1 MVAVEANMID
11 LDYLAVL
18 APFLVVVAGVLALP
32 ITSLLLR
39 RYRKSVV
46 RLMSARGDHAVVTR
60 PAEASAAAAMP
71 PLGQLRRRATGRVAA
86 HVAITVAAGLF
97 IGLTYAM
104 LFSAWNELEFD
115 WIQFA
120 FLTLMFSWPAVPGI
134 WISTDGDRRWT
145 AGALAIYFVAV
156 IVLPAFGTA
165 AGPLTGLIAWA
176 WFNGLPTLIAVVF
189 FTRSFRAI
197 GICVLGVTLAA
208 LVGSQAM
215 LSTLESDAVARLAV
229 EVGSLAGINDAVA
242 VFLLV
247 AGFGFVAAGAIGWW
261 LLSKIGRWYSHHRFS
276 DHMLLLGS
284 LCFVFCIDY
293 VAVVTVSDPRALA
306 VGLLL
311 FASLAAASL
320 LAYRLLIGTRPEP
333 ARLLLLRVFDTGSQ
347 GPILLNRIAARWR
360 FVGPVQL
367 IAGPDLAL
375 STVEPDE
382 FLTFTSGNLR
392 RLFIADQTG
401 LESRIAEQGAD
412 TDPDGRFRLEEFFC
426 FDTTWRATVDALVA
440 RSEAVVLDLR
450 GFTRE
455 RKGAAEEL
463 GLLGRRG
470 VFDRTV
476 VITDGRTDLE
486 LVESIV
492 ASSAPD
498 RPGMLSLANA
508 DPTPVVGWLF
518 DHARALSSVPR

>member
-1 MVAVEANMID
+1 MID

-18 APFLVVVAGVLALP
+18 APFFVVVAGVLALP

-46 RLMSARGDHAVVTR
+46 RLMSAEGDHTVVAR
-60 PAEASAAAAMP
+60 PAEDSTASSTP
-71 PLGQLRRRATGRVAA
+71 PPGQLRRRVTRRVAA

-104 LFSAWNELEFD
+104 LFSVWNELVFD
-115 WIQFA
+115 WLQFA
-120 FLTLMFSWPAVPGI
+120 FLTLMFTWPAVPGV

-145 AGALAIYFVAV
+145 STAVALYIVAV
-156 IVLPAFGTA
+156 LALPAFGA
-165 AGPLTGLIAWA
+165 AGPLTGLVAWA
-176 WFNGLPTLIAVVF
+176 WFNALPTLIAAVF

-229 EVGSLAGINDAVA
+229 EVGILAGINDALA

-247 AGFGFVAAGAIGWW
+247 AGFGFVAAGAVGWW
-261 LLSKIGRWYSHHRFS
+261 LLSKIGRWYSHHRIS

-293 VAVVTVSDPRALA
+293 VAVVAGSDPRALA

-320 LAYRLLIGTRPEP
+320 LAYHLLIGGRPEP
-333 ARLLLLRVFDTGSQ
+333 ARLLLLRVFDTGSH
-347 GPILLNRIAARWR
+347 GPKLLNRIAARWR

-392 RLFIADQTG
+392 RPFIADQTG
-401 LESRIAEQGAD
+401 LESRIAEPGSA

-455 RKGAAEEL
+455 RRGAAEEL
-463 GLLGRRG
+463 ALLGRRG
-470 VFDRTV
+470 MFDRTV
-476 VITDGRTDLE
+476 LITDGRTDLDF
-486 LVESIV
+486 VESIV

-498 RPGMLSLANA
+498 RPGMLTSTKA
-508 DPTPVVGWLF
+508 DPAPVVGWLLE
-518 DHARALSSVPR
+518 HARASSSVPR